1 MQKNKKT
8 DPAWF
13 SQPFFFLR
21 FIFYLFVY
29 VCLHCVLIAV
39 HGLSL
44 VAGSRGHSVAGNR
57 LLTAVAS
64 LWRGAQTPGHTG
76 FQYLEHEGS
85 VAMVHG
91 LSCSEACGIL

>member
-21 FIFYLFVY
+21 FIFYLFLY
-29 VCLHCVLIAV
+29 VCLHWVLIAV

-44 VAGSRGHSVAGNR
+44 VAGSRGHSVQG
-57 LLTAVAS
+57 
-64 LWRGAQTPGHTG
+64 TG
-76 FQYLEHEGS
+76 FSLQWLLFGVEHRLQGTQAFS
-85 VAMVHG
+85 T
-91 LSCSEACGIL
+91 